1 MRTELPY
8 NEGLMW
14 HRKGTDFY
22 FSNATLGE
30 WDSVNNYEQVT
41 IEQYSHD
48 TEEISDSEALSIIT
62 SQDNEL

>member
-1 MRTELPY
+1 
-8 NEGLMW
+8 MW
-14 HRKGTDFY
+14 HRKGTDFF

-48 TEEISDSEALSIIT
+48 TDEISDSEALSIIT
-62 SQDNEL
+62 SQENEL